1 MSKEMTLIVLGL
13 WVAVVPY
20 LGVPSAWRTALL
32 VLSGIGIAAVGFL
45 LRGETLGRTPGS
57 VGSKHSNFIESAASH
72 ELPNDIPQGDVH
84 EHHKEGISSL
94 N

>member
-1 MSKEMTLIVLGL
+1 MSKEMMVIALGI

-32 VLSGIGIAAVGFL
+32 VLSGLGIAVVGFL
-45 LRGETLGRTPGS
+45 LRGEALGRPGRAGGATS
-57 VGSKHSNFIESAASH
+57 STHSNFVENMDQPH
-72 ELPNDIPQGDVH
+72 E
-84 EHHKEGISSL
+84 HKEGITSL